1 LPGCP
6 LPIEALSPALHK
18 HVAEAASIPLRMMG
32 AKGLV
37 PAVAPGDLVTMLFF
51 LSFDADPAVQETA
64 ARSASTLPEKI
75 WSTALRSETVDGP
88 VLDWLADRL
97 GSSPGALQAILLNPA
112 TSDETVARLAPVVPA
127 PLVEIIR
134 QNELR
139 LLRHDDIVRG
149 LCLNP
154 SAPASTID
162 GACDFCVRNGL
173 VLLDVPQLVEAHRRI
188 HGTDPAHL
196 AGEDSA
202 ATLMAEYRAE
212 LVHDVETVADGA
224 SMPAPT
230 VEQEE
235 KRLTMTQRVLKM
247 SVAQKIKL
255 ATLGNREARTLL
267 LRDSN
272 RLVSLAAAQSP
283 RITDGEILSLANS
296 RIASADVLR
305 YIYESRDFIKVYAL
319 RAALVR
325 NPKVP
330 LPTALK
336 FLPTLQ
342 EKDIKEL
349 ARDRNVP
356 ATVMAQ
362 AKAWIIK
369 REMASKGSQGG
380 KH

>member
-1 LPGCP
+1 
-6 LPIEALSPALHK
+6 
-18 HVAEAASIPLRMMG
+18 MMG

-37 PAVAPGDLVTMLFF
+37 PAVAPGDLVTMLYF
-51 LSFDADPAVQETA
+51 LSFDPEPGVRETA
-64 ARSASTLPEKI
+64 VKTAAGLPERV
-75 WSTALRSETVDGP
+75 WSAALRSEDLEAP
-88 VLDWLADRL
+88 VLDWMADRL
-97 GSSPGALQAILLNPA
+97 GSATAALQAILLNPA
-112 TSDETVARLAPVVPA
+112 TSDETVARLAPAVPTA
-127 PLVEIIR
+127 LVEIVR

-149 LCLNP
+149 LCRNP
-154 SAPASTID
+154 NALASTID

-173 VLLDVPQLVEAHRRI
+173 VLLDVPQLVEAHRRV
-188 HGTDPAHL
+188 HGTDPTARPV
-196 AGEDSA
+196 EDSA
-202 ATLMAEYRAE
+202 AALMAEYGAE
-212 LVHDVETVADGA
+212 LAHEPEEKG

-230 VEQEE
+230 PEQEE
-235 KRLTMTQRVLKM
+235 KRQNMTQRVLKM
-247 SVAQKIKL
+247 SVAEKIKL

-296 RIASADVLR
+296 KTAGAEVLR
-305 YIYESRDFIKVYAL
+305 YIYERRDFLKVYAL

-342 EKDIKEL
+342 EKDIKDL

-356 ATVMAQ
+356 ATVQAQ
-362 AKAWIIK
+362 AKGWVMK
-369 REMASKGSQGG
+369 REQASKGPDGG

>member
-1 LPGCP
+1 MPGCP
-6 LPIEALSPALHK
+6 LPLTALSPALHK
-18 HVAEAASIPLRMMG
+18 HVDEKAPLPLRMMG

-37 PAVAPGDLVTMLFF
+37 PAVAPGDIATMLFF
-51 LSFDADPAVQETA
+51 LSFDADAAVRETA
-64 ARSASTLPEKI
+64 ARTAGGLPERI
-75 WSTALRSETVDGP
+75 WSAALRSEALDGP

-97 GSSPGALQAILLNPA
+97 GSASGALQAILLNPA
-112 TSDETVARLAPVVPA
+112 TSDATVARLAPVVPA
-127 PLVEIIR
+127 ALVEIIR

-149 LCLNP
+149 LCQNP
-154 SAPASTID
+154 NAPASTID

-173 VLLDVPQLVEAHRRI
+173 VLLDVPQLVEAHRRV
-188 HGTDPAHL
+188 HGTDPA
-196 AGEDSA
+196 ARAQEDSA
-202 ATLMAEYRAE
+202 ERLMAEYRAE
-212 LVHDVETVADGA
+212 LAHEVEGDATV
-224 SMPAPT
+224 SMPPPT
-230 VEQEE
+230 PEQEQ
-235 KRLTMTQRVLKM
+235 KRVNMTQRVLKM
-247 SVAQKIKL
+247 SVAEKIKL

-283 RITDGEILSLANS
+283 RITDGEILGLANS
-296 RIASADVLR
+296 KTAGADVLR
-305 YIYESRDFIKVYAL
+305 YIYESRDFLKVYAL

-349 ARDRNVP
+349 SRDRNVP
-356 ATVMAQ
+356 ATVQAQ
-362 AKAWIIK
+362 AKAWMMK
-369 REMASKGSQGG
+369 REQASKGQSGG

>member
-1 LPGCP
+1 VPGCP
-6 LPIEALSPALHK
+6 LAPTALSPALHK
-18 HVAEAASIPLRMMG
+18 HVDEKAPLPLRMMG

-37 PAVAPGDLVTMLFF
+37 PAVAPGDIATLLFF
-51 LSFDADPAVQETA
+51 LSFDADPAVRDTA
-64 ARSASTLPEKI
+64 ARTAEGLPERI
-75 WSTALRSETVDGP
+75 WSAALRSEDVEGP

-97 GSSPGALQAILLNPA
+97 GSAAGALQAILLNPA
-112 TSDETVARLAPVVPA
+112 TSDATVARLAPLVPA

-149 LCLNP
+149 LCQNP
-154 SAPASTID
+154 NAPASTID

-173 VLLDVPQLVEAHRRI
+173 VLLDVPQLVEAHRRV
-188 HGTDPAHL
+188 HGTDPGVRAH
-196 AGEDSA
+196 EDSA
-202 ATLMAEYRAE
+202 ERLMAEYRAE
-212 LVHDVETVADGA
+212 LAHEVEGDATV
-224 SMPAPT
+224 SMPPPT
-230 VEQEE
+230 PEQEQ
-235 KRLTMTQRVLKM
+235 KRQNMTQRVLKM
-247 SVAQKIKL
+247 SVAEKIKL

-283 RITDGEILSLANS
+283 RITDGEILGLANS
-296 RIASADVLR
+296 KTAGADVLR
-305 YIYESRDFIKVYAL
+305 YIYESRDFLKVYAL

-356 ATVMAQ
+356 ATVQAQ
-362 AKAWIIK
+362 AKAWMMK
-369 REMASKGSQGG
+369 REQAGKGPVGG

>member
-1 LPGCP
+1 MSGCP
-6 LPIEALSPALHK
+6 LPLDALSPALHK
-18 HVAEAASIPLRMMG
+18 HVDAKAPVPLRIMG

-37 PAVAPGDLVTMLFF
+37 PAVAPADLVTMLYF
-51 LSFDADPAVQETA
+51 LSFDAEASVRETA
-64 ARSASTLPEKI
+64 TRSAAALPERI
-75 WSTALRSETVDGP
+75 WSTALRSESLPAP
-88 VLDWLADRL
+88 VLDWLSDVL
-97 GSSPGALQAILLNPA
+97 GQSPEAVQSILLNPA
-112 TSDETVARLAPVVPA
+112 TSDETVARLAPIVPGH
-127 PLVEIIR
+127 LVDIIR

-139 LLRHDDIVRG
+139 LLRHDDIIRG
-149 LCLNP
+149 ICRNP
-154 SAPASTID
+154 NASSSTVD

-173 VLLDVPQLVEAHRRI
+173 LLLDVPQLVEAHRRI
-188 HGTDPAHL
+188 HGSDPTAL
-196 AGEDSA
+196 PAGETA
-202 ATLMAEYRAE
+202 AALMVEYGAE
-212 LVHDVETVADGA
+212 LAHEVEGDGTTT
-224 SMPAPT
+224 PPT
-230 VEQEE
+230 PEQEQ
-235 KRLTMTQRVLKM
+235 KRQTMTQRILQM

-267 LRDSN
+267 LRDAN

-283 RITDGEILSLANS
+283 RITDGEILGLANS
-296 RIASADVLR
+296 RTTNADVLR
-305 YIYESRDFIKVYAL
+305 YIYEKRDFVKVYSL

-362 AKAWIIK
+362 AKAWMMK
-369 REMASKGSQGG
+369 RDAASKGPAGG

>member
-1 LPGCP
+1 MSACP
-6 LPIEALSPALHK
+6 LPLEALSQALHR
-18 HVAEAASIPLRMMG
+18 HVDEKSPVVIRMMG

-37 PAVAPGDLVTMLFF
+37 PAVAPGDLATLLYF
-51 LSFDADPAVQETA
+51 LSFDPDPGVRETA
-64 ARSASTLPEKI
+64 AKTAAGLPERV
-75 WSTALRSETVDGP
+75 WSAALRSEGLDAP
-88 VLDWLADRL
+88 VLDWLADRME
-97 GSSPGALQAILLNPA
+97 SASAALQAILLNPA
-112 TSDETVARLAPVVPA
+112 TSDETVARLAPFVPA

-149 LCLNP
+149 LCQNP
-154 SAPASTID
+154 NAPASTTD

-173 VLLDVPQLVEAHRRI
+173 VLLDVPQLVEAHRRV
-188 HGTDPAHL
+188 HGTDPA
-196 AGEDSA
+196 AKAQEDSA
-202 ATLMAEYRAE
+202 ARLMDEYRAE
-212 LVHDVETVADGA
+212 LAHEVDGDA
-224 SMPAPT
+224 TTSMPPPT
-230 VEQEE
+230 PEQEQ
-235 KRLTMTQRVLKM
+235 KRQNMTQRVLKM
-247 SVAQKIKL
+247 SVAEKIKL

-283 RITDGEILSLANS
+283 RMTDGEILGLANS
-296 RIASADVLR
+296 KTASADVLR
-305 YIYESRDFIKVYAL
+305 YIYEGRDFTKIYAL

-356 ATVMAQ
+356 ATVQAQ
-362 AKAWIIK
+362 AKAWMEK
-369 REMASKGSQGG
+369 REQASKGPAGG
-380 KH
+380 KNS

>member
-1 LPGCP
+1 MPDCP
-6 LPIEALSPALHK
+6 LPLEALSPALHRYVDGK
-18 HVAEAASIPLRMMG
+18 APVPLRTMG

-37 PAVAPGDLVTMLFF
+37 PAAAPGDLVTMLYF
-51 LSFDADPAVQETA
+51 LSFDADAVVAETA
-64 ARSASTLPEKI
+64 GKTAASLPERV
-75 WSTALRSETVDGP
+75 WSTALRSESVDAP

-97 GSSPGALQAILLNPA
+97 GTASGALQAILLNPA
-112 TSDETVARLAPVVPA
+112 TSDETVARLAPFVPA
-127 PLVEIIR
+127 PLLEIIR

-149 LCLNP
+149 LCRNP
-154 SAPASTID
+154 NAPASTVD

-188 HGTDPAHL
+188 HGTNPSAR
-196 AGEDSA
+196 AAEDSA

-212 LVHDVETVADGA
+212 LAHDEAEPTG
-224 SMPAPT
+224 SMPPPT
-230 VEQEE
+230 PEQEE

-247 SVAQKIKL
+247 SVSQKIKL

-283 RITDGEILSLANS
+283 RMTDGEILGLANS
-296 RIASADVLR
+296 KTAGAEVLR
-305 YIYESRDFIKVYAL
+305 YIYESRDFTKIYAL

-336 FLPTLQ
+336 LLPTLQ

-356 ATVMAQ
+356 ATVQAQ
-362 AKAWIIK
+362 AKSWIMK
-369 REMASKGSQGG
+369 REQAGKGPAGG

>member
-1 LPGCP
+1 MPDCP
-6 LPIEALSPALHK
+6 LPLEALSPALHK
-18 HVAEAASIPLRMMG
+18 HVDAKAPVPLRMMG

-37 PAVAPGDLVTMLFF
+37 PAVAPGDLVTMLYF
-51 LSFDADPAVQETA
+51 LSFDAEAAVRETA
-64 ARSASTLPEKI
+64 ARSAATLPERV
-75 WSTALRSETVDGP
+75 WSTALRSESLDAP

-97 GSSPGALQAILLNPA
+97 GSASGALQSILLNPA

-127 PLVEIIR
+127 PLLEIIR

-139 LLRHDDIVRG
+139 LLRHDDIIRG
-149 LCLNP
+149 ICRNP
-154 SAPASTID
+154 SAPASTVD

-173 VLLDVPQLVEAHRRI
+173 VLLDVPQLVEAHRRV
-188 HGTDPAHL
+188 HGTDPTAQP
-196 AGEDSA
+196 AGDSA
-202 ATLMAEYRAE
+202 ETLMAEYQAE
-212 LVHDVETVADGA
+212 LVHDLEEKGG
-224 SMPAPT
+224 SMPPPT
-230 VEQEE
+230 PEQEE
-235 KRLTMTQRVLKM
+235 KRLTMTQRVLRM
-247 SVAQKIKL
+247 SVSQKIKL
-255 ATLGNREARTLL
+255 ATLGNREARMLL

-272 RLVSLAAAQSP
+272 RLVSLAAVQSP

-296 RIASADVLR
+296 KTAGAEVLR
-305 YIYESRDFIKVYAL
+305 YIYERRDFLKVYPL

-336 FLPTLQ
+336 LLPTLQ

-356 ATVMAQ
+356 ATVQAQ
-362 AKAWIIK
+362 AKGWVMK
-369 REMASKGSQGG
+369 REMASKGPDGG

>member
-1 LPGCP
+1 VADCP
-6 LPIEALSPALHK
+6 LSIEALSPALRK
-18 HVAEAASIPLRMMG
+18 YVDDKTPLPLRTMG

-37 PAVAPGDLVTMLFF
+37 PAAAPGDLVSLLYF
-51 LSFDADPAVQETA
+51 LSFDADPGVAETA
-64 ARSASTLPEKI
+64 GKSAASLPERI
-75 WSTALRSETVDGP
+75 WSTALRSESIDAP

-97 GSSPGALQAILLNPA
+97 ATASGALQAILLNQA
-112 TSDETVARLAPVVPA
+112 TSDETVARLAPIVPG

-149 LCLNP
+149 LCRNP
-154 SAPASTID
+154 NAPASTID

-188 HGTDPAHL
+188 HGTDPAAL
-196 AGEDSA
+196 AAEDSA

-212 LVHDVETVADGA
+212 LVHDEAEATG
-224 SMPAPT
+224 SMPPPT
-230 VEQEE
+230 PEQEE
-235 KRLTMTQRVLKM
+235 QRLTMTQRVLRM
-247 SVAQKIKL
+247 SVSQKIKL

-283 RITDGEILSLANS
+283 RMTDGEILGLANS
-296 RIASADVLR
+296 KTAGADVLR
-305 YIYESRDFIKVYAL
+305 YIYEGRDFTKIYAL

-356 ATVMAQ
+356 ATVQAQ
-362 AKAWIIK
+362 AKSWVMK
-369 REMASKGSQGG
+369 REQASKGPTDG

>member
-6 LPIEALSPALHK
+6 LPIEALSPALQK
-18 HVAEAASIPLRMMG
+18 HVAAGAPVPLRMMG

-37 PAVAPGDLVTMLFF
+37 PAVAPGDLVTLLYF
-51 LSFDADPAVQETA
+51 LSFDVDPSVQETA
-64 ARSASTLPEKI
+64 ARSAAALPERI
-75 WSTALRSETVDGP
+75 WSTALRSEAVEGP

-97 GSSPGALQAILLNPA
+97 VSSPGALQAILLNQA

-127 PLVEIIR
+127 PLLEIIR

-149 LCLNP
+149 LCRNP
-154 SAPASTID
+154 NASASTID

-188 HGTDPAHL
+188 HGTDPA
-196 AGEDSA
+196 AVPGEDSA
-202 ATLMAEYRAE
+202 ATLMVEYRTE
-212 LVHDVETVADGA
+212 LVHDTEAEGG
-224 SMPAPT
+224 SMPPPT
-230 VEQEE
+230 PEQEE

-247 SVAQKIKL
+247 SVSQKIKL

-283 RITDGEILSLANS
+283 RMTDGEILGLANS
-296 RIASADVLR
+296 KTAGADVLR
-305 YIYESRDFIKVYAL
+305 YIYEGRDFTKIYAL

-356 ATVMAQ
+356 ATVQAQ
-362 AKAWIIK
+362 AKSWVMK
-369 REMASKGSQGG
+369 REQASKGPTDG

>member
-1 LPGCP
+1 MPDCP
-6 LPIEALSPALHK
+6 LSLEALSPALHRYVDGK
-18 HVAEAASIPLRMMG
+18 APVVLRTMG

-37 PAVAPGDLVTMLFF
+37 PAAAPGDLVTMLYF
-51 LSFDADPAVQETA
+51 LSFDADAGVGETA
-64 ARSASTLPEKI
+64 ARTAAALPERV
-75 WSTALRSETVDGP
+75 WSTALRSESLDAP

-97 GSSPGALQAILLNPA
+97 GSASGALQAILLNPA
-112 TSDETVARLAPVVPA
+112 TSDETVARLAPIVPG
-127 PLVEIIR
+127 PLLEIIR

-149 LCLNP
+149 LCRNP
-154 SAPASTID
+154 GASASTID
-162 GACDFCVRNGL
+162 GACDFCVRNGM

-188 HGTDPAHL
+188 HGTDPAAL
-196 AGEDSA
+196 AAEDSA
-202 ATLMAEYRAE
+202 ETLMAEYRTE
-212 LVHDVETVADGA
+212 LAHEAADATG
-224 SMPAPT
+224 SMPPPT
-230 VEQEE
+230 AEQEA

-247 SVAQKIKL
+247 SVSQKIKL

-283 RITDGEILSLANS
+283 RMTDGEILGLANS
-296 RIASADVLR
+296 KTASADVLR
-305 YIYESRDFIKVYAL
+305 YIYEGRDFTKIYAL

-356 ATVMAQ
+356 ATVQAQ
-362 AKAWIIK
+362 AKAWMMK
-369 REMASKGSQGG
+369 REQASKGPAGG
-380 KH
+380 KNS

>member
-6 LPIEALSPALHK
+6 LPIESLSPALQK
-18 HVAEAASIPLRMMG
+18 YVAAGAPVPLRMMG

-51 LSFDADPAVQETA
+51 LSFDADASVQETA
-64 ARSASTLPEKI
+64 ARSAAGLPERI
-75 WSTALRSETVDGP
+75 WSTALRSEAVEGP

-97 GSSPGALQAILLNPA
+97 VSSPGALQAILLNPA

-149 LCLNP
+149 LCRNP
-154 SAPASTID
+154 SASASTID

-188 HGTDPAHL
+188 HGTDPAAL
-196 AGEDSA
+196 PGEDSA
-202 ATLMAEYRAE
+202 ATLMVEYRTE
-212 LVHDVETVADGA
+212 LVHDVETEGG
-224 SMPAPT
+224 SMPPPT
-230 VEQEE
+230 AEQEE

-255 ATLGNREARTLL
+255 ATLGNREARSLL

-296 RIASADVLR
+296 RTAGADVLR
-305 YIYESRDFIKVYAL
+305 YIYESRDFLKVYAL
-319 RAALVR
+319 RVALVR

-356 ATVMAQ
+356 ATVQAQ
-362 AKAWIIK
+362 AKAWMMK
-369 REMASKGSQGG
+369 REQASKGPVGG
-380 KH
+380 KNS

>member
-1 LPGCP
+1 MDACP
-6 LPIEALSPALHK
+6 LSLDALPKALHK
-18 HVAEAASIPLRMMG
+18 HVGPAAPMPLRSMG
-32 AKGLV
+32 ATGLV
-37 PAVAPGDLVTMLFF
+37 PAVAPGDLATMLFF
-51 LSFDADPAVQETA
+51 LSFDADEGVRETA
-64 ARSASTLPEKI
+64 TRTAASLPERI
-75 WSTALRSETVDGP
+75 WSTALRSEDMKAP

-97 GSSPGALQAILLNPA
+97 AGSDAALQAILLNPA
-112 TSDETVARLAPVVPA
+112 TSDETVARLAPFVTA

-149 LCLNP
+149 ICRNP
-154 SAPASTID
+154 AARASTVD

-188 HGTDPAHL
+188 HGTDPA
-196 AGEDSA
+196 ARPVEDSA
-202 ATLMAEYRAE
+202 ATLMMEYGAE
-212 LVHDVETVADGA
+212 LARDADERGSA
-224 SMPAPT
+224 SPPT
-230 VEQEE
+230 PEQEQ
-235 KRLTMTQRVLKM
+235 KRLNMTQRVLRM
-247 SVAQKIKL
+247 SVAEKIKL

-267 LRDSN
+267 LRDAN

-283 RITDGEILSLANS
+283 RITEGEILSLANS
-296 RIASADVLR
+296 KTTNADVLR
-305 YIYESRDFIKVYAL
+305 FIYETRDFLKVYAL

-342 EKDIKEL
+342 ERDIKEL
-349 ARDRNVP
+349 SRDRNVP
-356 ATVMAQ
+356 ATVQAQ
-362 AKAWIIK
+362 AKAWLMK
-369 REMASKGSQGG
+369 REQASKGNIGG

>member
-1 LPGCP
+1 MPGCP
-6 LPIEALSPALHK
+6 LPVEALSPALRK
-18 HVAEAASIPLRMMG
+18 HVDPAAPAPLRMMG

-51 LSFDADPAVQETA
+51 LSFDADAAVQETA
-64 ARSASTLPEKI
+64 ARSASALPEKI
-75 WSTALRSETVDGP
+75 WSTALRSEAVDGP

-97 GSSPGALQAILLNPA
+97 ASSPGALQAILLNPA

-127 PLVEIIR
+127 PLLEIIR

-149 LCLNP
+149 LCRNP

-188 HGTDPAHL
+188 HGTDPASRS
-196 AGEDSA
+196 GEDSA
-202 ATLMAEYRAE
+202 ETLLVEYRAE
-212 LVHDVETVADGA
+212 LAHEPEAEGGTG
-224 SMPAPT
+224 SMPPPDP
-230 VEQEE
+230 EQEL
-235 KRLTMTQRVLKM
+235 KRLSMTQRVLKM
-247 SVAQKIKL
+247 SVSQKIKL

-267 LRDSN
+267 LRDAN

-296 RIASADVLR
+296 RTANADVLR
-305 YIYESRDFIKVYAL
+305 YIYESRDFLKVYAL

-342 EKDIKEL
+342 EKDIKDL

-362 AKAWIIK
+362 AKSWMIK

>member
-1 LPGCP
+1 MAGCP
-6 LPIEALSPALHK
+6 LPLEALSRALHK
-18 HVAEAASIPLRMMG
+18 HVEAKAPVPLRMMG

-37 PAVAPGDLVTMLFF
+37 PAVAPNDLATMLFF
-51 LSFDADPAVQETA
+51 LSFDPDPGVQETA
-64 ARSASTLPEKI
+64 VKTAAGLPERV
-75 WSTALRSETVDGP
+75 WSAALRSEDLEAP
-88 VLDWLADRL
+88 VLDWMADRL
-97 GSSPGALQAILLNPA
+97 GSGTAAMQAILLNPV
-112 TSDETVARLAPVVPA
+112 TSDETVARLAPTVPTA
-127 PLVEIIR
+127 LVEIIR

-149 LCLNP
+149 LCRNP
-154 SAPASTID
+154 NALASTID

-188 HGTDPAHL
+188 LGTDPTARQE
-196 AGEDSA
+196 EDSA
-202 ATLMAEYRAE
+202 AALMAEYRAE
-212 LVHDVETVADGA
+212 LAHDLEEKG

-230 VEQEE
+230 AEQEA
-235 KRLTMTQRVLKM
+235 KRLNMTQRVLKM
-247 SVAQKIKL
+247 SVAEKIKL

-283 RITDGEILSLANS
+283 RITDGEILGLANS
-296 RIASADVLR
+296 KTSGADVLR
-305 YIYESRDFIKVYAL
+305 YIYESRDFLKVYAL

-330 LPTALK
+330 LPTALR

-356 ATVMAQ
+356 ATVQAQ
-362 AKAWIIK
+362 AKSWMMK
-369 REMASKGSQGG
+369 REQASKGPVGG

>member
-1 LPGCP
+1 MSGCP
-6 LPIEALSPALHK
+6 LPLDALSPALHK
-18 HVAEAASIPLRMMG
+18 HVDAKAPVPLRIMG

-37 PAVAPGDLVTMLFF
+37 PAVAPADLVTMLYF
-51 LSFDADPAVQETA
+51 LSFDADPSVRETA
-64 ARSASTLPEKI
+64 TRSAAALPERI
-75 WSTALRSETVDGP
+75 WSTALRSESLPAP
-88 VLDWLADRL
+88 VLDWLSDVL
-97 GSSPGALQAILLNPA
+97 GQSPEAVQSILLNPA
-112 TSDETVARLAPVVPA
+112 TSDETVARLAPIVPGH
-127 PLVEIIR
+127 LVDIIR

-139 LLRHDDIVRG
+139 LLRHDDIIRG
-149 LCLNP
+149 ICRNP
-154 SAPASTID
+154 NASGSTVD

-173 VLLDVPQLVEAHRRI
+173 LLLDVPQLVEAHRRI
-188 HGTDPAHL
+188 HGSDPTAL
-196 AGEDSA
+196 PAGETA
-202 ATLMAEYRAE
+202 AALMVEYGAE
-212 LVHDVETVADGA
+212 LAHEVEGDGTT
-224 SMPAPT
+224 PPT
-230 VEQEE
+230 PEQEQ
-235 KRLTMTQRVLKM
+235 KRQTMTQRILQM

-267 LRDSN
+267 LRDAN

-283 RITDGEILSLANS
+283 RITDGEILGLANS
-296 RIASADVLR
+296 RTTNADVLR
-305 YIYESRDFIKVYAL
+305 YIYEKRDFVKVYSL

-349 ARDRNVP
+349 SRDRNVP

-362 AKAWIIK
+362 TTAWMMK
-369 REMASKGSQGG
+369 REAASKGPVGG

>member
-1 LPGCP
+1 
-6 LPIEALSPALHK
+6 
-18 HVAEAASIPLRMMG
+18 MMG

-37 PAVAPGDLVTMLFF
+37 PAVAPGDLVTMLYV
-51 LSFDADPAVQETA
+51 LSFDADAGVRETA
-64 ARSASTLPEKI
+64 ARSAASLPERI
-75 WSTALRSETVDGP
+75 WSTALRSEALDPP

-97 GSSPGALQAILLNPA
+97 GSASGALQSILLNPA
-112 TSDETVARLAPVVPA
+112 TSDETVARLAPVVPP
-127 PLVEIIR
+127 PLLEIIR

-139 LLRHDDIVRG
+139 LLRHDDIIRG
-149 LCLNP
+149 LCRNP
-154 SAPASTID
+154 GAPASTVD

-188 HGTDPAHL
+188 HGTDPTPTPS
-196 AGEDSA
+196 EDSA
-202 ATLMAEYRAE
+202 ETLLVEYRAE
-212 LVHDVETVADGA
+212 LAHDVEERGG
-224 SMPAPT
+224 SAPPPT
-230 VEQEE
+230 PEQEE

-247 SVAQKIKL
+247 SVSQKIKL
-255 ATLGNREARTLL
+255 ATLGNREARMLL
-267 LRDSN
+267 LRDAN
-272 RLVSLAAAQSP
+272 RLVSLAAVQSP

-296 RIASADVLR
+296 KTAGAEVLR
-305 YIYESRDFIKVYAL
+305 YIYERRDFLKVYAL

-356 ATVMAQ
+356 ATVQAQ
-362 AKAWIIK
+362 AKGWVMK
-369 REMASKGSQGG
+369 REMASKGHDGG

>member
-1 LPGCP
+1 VAGRP
-6 LPIEALSPALHK
+6 LPLEALSKPLHK
-18 HVAEAASIPLRMMG
+18 HVEERAPVPLRMMG

-37 PAVAPGDLVTMLFF
+37 PAVAPNDLVTMLYF
-51 LSFDADPAVQETA
+51 LSFDPDPGVQETA
-64 ARSASTLPEKI
+64 VKTASGLPERV
-75 WSTALRSETVDGP
+75 WSAALRSEDLEPP
-88 VLDWLADRL
+88 VLDWMADRL
-97 GSSPGALQAILLNPA
+97 GSATAALQAILLNPA
-112 TSDETVARLAPVVPA
+112 TADETVARLAPVLPTA
-127 PLVEIIR
+127 LVEIVR

-149 LCLNP
+149 LCRNP
-154 SAPASTID
+154 NALASTID

-173 VLLDVPQLVEAHRRI
+173 VLLDVPQLVEAHRRV
-188 HGTDPAHL
+188 HGTDPTARPV
-196 AGEDSA
+196 EDSA
-202 ATLMAEYRAE
+202 AALMAEYGAE
-212 LVHDVETVADGA
+212 LAHEPEEKG

-230 VEQEE
+230 PEQEE
-235 KRLTMTQRVLKM
+235 KRQNMTQRVLKM
-247 SVAQKIKL
+247 SVAEKIKL

-296 RIASADVLR
+296 KTSSADVLR
-305 YIYESRDFIKVYAL
+305 YIYESREFLKVYAL

-342 EKDIKEL
+342 ERDIKEL

-356 ATVMAQ
+356 ATVQAQ
-362 AKAWIIK
+362 AKSWMMK
-369 REMASKGSQGG
+369 REQASKGPGGG

>member
-1 LPGCP
+1 MPGCP
-6 LPIEALSPALHK
+6 LPLESLSPALHK
-18 HVAEAASIPLRMMG
+18 HVDGKAPVALRMMG

-37 PAVAPGDLVTMLFF
+37 PAVAPGDLVKMLYF
-51 LSFDADPAVQETA
+51 LSFDADEPVRETA
-64 ARSASTLPEKI
+64 ARSAASLPERI
-75 WSTALRSETVDGP
+75 WSTALRSEALEGS

-97 GSSPGALQAILLNPA
+97 GSASGALQAILLNPA

-127 PLVEIIR
+127 PLLELIR

-139 LLRHDDIVRG
+139 LLRHDDIIRG
-149 LCLNP
+149 LCRNP
-154 SAPASTID
+154 GAPASTVD

-188 HGTDPAHL
+188 HGTDPSPGT
-196 AGEDSA
+196 GEDSA
-202 ATLMAEYRAE
+202 ETLMAEYQAE
-212 LVHDVETVADGA
+212 LAADLEEKGG
-224 SMPAPT
+224 SMPPPT
-230 VEQEE
+230 PEQEE

-247 SVAQKIKL
+247 SVSQKIKL
-255 ATLGNREARTLL
+255 ATLGNREARMLL

-272 RLVSLAAAQSP
+272 RLVSLAAVQSP

-296 RIASADVLR
+296 KTAGAEVLR
-305 YIYESRDFIKVYAL
+305 YIYERRDFLKVYAL

-356 ATVMAQ
+356 ATVQAQ
-362 AKAWIIK
+362 AKGWVMK
-369 REMASKGSQGG
+369 REQASKGPIGG